1 MGSNRPTV
9 AKLAAA
15 INEMESKFVRR
26 SINDIWHVIRM
37 TNENA
42 DELRKRLDALQ
53 QPQKPVEVSVKADEQ
68 SLTAYVHQ
76 LEAFINDI
84 EKELSNRLDVHRVD
98 IDAIEHSVGQLGT
111 TPPAVDPAR
120 IDALEGKLTDLHRL
134 IVANKLALR
143 EDMSGLEQRFNALQ
157 TALAFKEPG
166 VVTGSGGGGAYKP
179 QRDTSWHPYDVLLR
193 EGMTSL
199 PAVEHERVVVMLRG
213 HDEILPPVRASACDW
228 SDTGDTTIVAWRY
241 AKEGE

>member
-98 IDAIEHSVGQLGT
+98 IDALEHRDDAMHDLVTRTANSLYAEIKKLERRVSDCELAVGTDKLE
-111 TPPAVDPAR
+111 PA
-120 IDALEGKLTDLHRL
+120 
-134 IVANKLALR
+134 
-143 EDMSGLEQRFNALQ
+143 
-157 TALAFKEPG
+157 
-166 VVTGSGGGGAYKP
+166 P
-179 QRDTSWHPYDVLLR
+179 QRNTRWHPYNAKADVPP
-193 EGMTSL
+193 EDND
-199 PAVEHERVVVMLRG
+199 RVVVMLRWNG
-213 HDEILPPVRASACDW
+213 EILRPSRAADHLWTEC
-228 SDTGDTTIVAWRY
+228 GDITIVAWRY
-241 AKEGE
+241 ANEGE